1 MKTRPILG
9 LCLGVSLALSVASV
23 QADPGNGKAK
33 GHSGPAMQI
42 QIDKKTGR
50 KTLPDD
56 SVQTSTETASSAADD
71 SAVAF
76 MPLEGRLL
84 PSSGAGTGQTAQIGL
99 RQMKFMTMTIDE
111 NGNRHVDHK
120 TLDEIESDT
129 TESAAAKGEK

>member
-9 LCLGVSLALSVASV
+9 LCLGVSLALSAASV

-33 GHSGPAMQI
+33 GHAMQI

-50 KTLPDD
+50 KTMPDD
-56 SVQTSTETASSAADD
+56 SVQTSTETASSVADD
-71 SAVAF
+71 SAATF

-84 PSSGAGTGQTAQIGL
+84 PSNGAGTGQTAQIGL

-129 TESAAAKGEK
+129 TESTTAKGEK

>member
-1 MKTRPILG
+1 M
-9 LCLGVSLALSVASV
+9 ALSVVTA

-33 GHSGPAMQI
+33 GHAMQI

-56 SVQTSTETASSAADD
+56 SVQTSTETASRVADD
-71 SAVAF
+71 SATTL

-99 RQMKFMTMTIDE
+99 RQMKFMTITIDE

>member
-33 GHSGPAMQI
+33 GHSMQI

-56 SVQTSTETASSAADD
+56 SVQTSTETASSVADD
-71 SAVAF
+71 SATTF

-84 PSSGAGTGQTAQIGL
+84 PSSGAGTGQTAQLGL

-120 TLDEIESDT
+120 TLDEIESET